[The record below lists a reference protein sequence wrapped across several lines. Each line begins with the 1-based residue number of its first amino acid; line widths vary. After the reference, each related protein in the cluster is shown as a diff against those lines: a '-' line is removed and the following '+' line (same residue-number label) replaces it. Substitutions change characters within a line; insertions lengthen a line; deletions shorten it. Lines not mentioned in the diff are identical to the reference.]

1 MEKRFI
7 QIPFKSIRPRGHIVT
22 DATTD
27 NLLDDQDKPLLTTFL
42 HGLNVARR
50 KLSLYPPE
58 HPQISASIGTTLNI
72 LNELFQTNPII
83 TLGIAPNALYFEQ
96 LWLDK
101 NDSDN
106 QEFAQYFS
114 SLGIASIS
122 FHSGLNGP
130 ELIRFNQLLRS
141 DRNTIEKLGGFEQLL
156 EQQQI
161 THITVIPIDYE
172 AFQANQ
178 NLGDPEETPT
188 EDHLWETFLHG
199 LHNGILDFGDDDSV
213 LDLATVADIFNQKL
227 IGDDSDRRMTSSS
240 INSFIENSLQQPNG
254 SVLQRENDQKLVAL
268 LEQLSPDA
276 QREFL
281 NSAFHSLDRHRD
293 AAPRLLQKI
302 PSHLLQNTIAGKSRH
317 ELNLSSRLFGL
328 ISNLA
333 DIQVEESHLTT
344 TTKSTALSEDM
355 VKARLDVLFC
365 EERQDMY
372 MPDGYQAALYSILGD
387 KVVGTIPEEEKQRL
401 KEQLESQSVEENY
414 AAIIFELLD
423 TPLDEGQEE
432 SIQQNLLQ
440 LSRHFL
446 DIGNFVLL
454 RKIYCNWSAYLDSDH
469 ATVSIFDEKVLA
481 NHLQMTF
488 MTEVLDAVDLWEGEK
503 DQEIAD
509 YISSIGEAY
518 SELLIERLGLA
529 PTWDERR
536 YWMEILDKIGA
547 NARQMILQSLNDDR
561 WYLVRNLLI
570 ILGKEVDHS
579 SLKAIQPL
587 TRHPHPQVR
596 LEALRYLFSC
606 NPATANRQLLQEL
619 ESEDPDA
626 QLAAIQIADLSHDPQ
641 VLAILHK
648 QLEKDPA
655 TPLEL
660 EIRQHIVKALTRIG
674 HRDSL
679 PVLRR
684 ILQKKGLLIS
694 RRVKQLQTDIVTA
707 LASFPDTLAEKLLK
721 ELINSRYKQLALE
734 ALEARHKQVGGIK

>member
-1 MEKRFI
+1 MTHKTI
-7 QIPFKSIRPRGHIVT
+7 
-22 DATTD
+22 D
-27 NLLDDQDKPLLTTFL
+27 NLLDDQDKPLLTMFL

-101 NDSDN
+101 EDTTN

-141 DRNTIEKLGGFEQLL
+141 DRKTIESFGGFEQLL
-156 EQQQI
+156 DQQQI

-178 NLGDPEETPT
+178 NLGDPEMTAD
-188 EDHLWETFLHG
+188 DHLWETFLHG
-199 LHNGILDFGDDDSV
+199 LHHGILDFGDGDSE
-213 LDLATVADIFNQKL
+213 LDLSTVADIFNQKL
-227 IGDDSDRRMTSSS
+227 VGNDNERQLTTNSIDR
-240 INSFIENSLQQPNG
+240 FIENSLQQPSG
-254 SVLQRENDQKLVAL
+254 SAIQRKNDQKLVAL
-268 LEQLSPDA
+268 LEKLSPEA

-293 AAPRLLQKI
+293 AAPGLLQKI
-302 PSHLLQNTIAGKSRH
+302 PSHLLQNTIAGKNRH
-317 ELNLSSRLFGL
+317 DLNLSSRLFGL

-333 DIQVEESHLTT
+333 NTPINESQHSTK
-344 TTKSTALSEDM
+344 TKSAALSEDM

-372 MPDGYQAALYSILGD
+372 MPNGYQAALYSILGD
-387 KVVGTIPEEEKQRL
+387 NVVGTIPEEGKQRL
-401 KEQLESQSVEENY
+401 KEQLETQSVEQNY
-414 AAIIFELLD
+414 ASIIFEMFSNALD
-423 TPLDEGQEE
+423 DEQEE
-432 SIQQNLLQ
+432 SVQQNLLE
-440 LSRHFL
+440 LSRYFL
-446 DIGNFVLL
+446 DIGNFTYL
-454 RKIYCNWSAYLDSDH
+454 REIYCHWSAYLDSGR

-488 MTEVLDAVDLWEGEK
+488 MTEVLDAIDLWEEEK
-503 DQEIAD
+503 HQEIAD
-509 YISSIGEAY
+509 YIIGVGEPY

-536 YWMEILDKIGA
+536 YWMDILDKIGGD
-547 NARQMILQSLNDDR
+547 ARQMILQSLNDER

-579 SLKAIQPL
+579 SLKIIQPL
-587 TRHPHPQVR
+587 TNHPHPQVR
-596 LEALRYLFSC
+596 LEAMRYLFSC
-606 NPATANRQLLQEL
+606 NPATANRQLLREL
-619 ESEDPDA
+619 ESDDPDA
-626 QLAAIQIADLSHDPQ
+626 QLAAIQIADRSHDPQ

-648 QLEKDPA
+648 HLEADPV
-655 TPLEL
+655 TPIEL
-660 EIRQHIVKALTRIG
+660 EIKQHIIKTLTRIG

-679 PVLRR
+679 PILRR
-684 ILQKKGLLIS
+684 ILQKKGLLVS
-694 RRVKQLQTDIVTA
+694 KRVKQLQADVVA
-707 LASFPDTLAEKLLK
+707 SLAVFPDTLAEKLLK
-721 ELINSRYKQLALE
+721 ELTRGRYKQLALE
-734 ALEARHKQVGGIK
+734 ALELRHKPAGGAQ